1 LKALQT
7 SKECKDD
14 KHQRFDASGTF
25 MAVLASEIVV
35 HKLAGFVKDHNAILE
50 EVTRERVVLQLPGG
64 GWLSYFSTS
73 PERQAVQ
80 LELNIERSDRA
91 SDANKTKI
99 QYELRPV
106 GWHRDL
112 FAFESRSKAI
122 LKELKQYFVA
132 E

>member
-1 LKALQT
+1 LKELQ
-7 SKECKDD
+7 SNKDSGD
-14 KHQRFDASGTF
+14 DQNQRFEPSGSF

-50 EVTRERVVLQLPGG
+50 KVSRDHILLQLPGG
-64 GWLSYFSTS
+64 GWLSYFSS
-73 PERQAVQ
+73 APERQAVQ
-80 LELNIERSDRA
+80 IELNIERSDRA
-91 SDANKTKI
+91 TDVVKTKI

-106 GWHRDL
+106 GWFRDRC
-112 FAFESRSKAI
+112 AFETRSRVM